1 MCRVG
6 RRRWCVAACIAV
18 AAAPALSACGGGGSK
33 KTASS
38 SASTPAPNTVA
49 TKFPRGSSLQAIA
62 ANLPQGPILAPGV
75 GVLRPGSNRFAFGL
89 FDAARKQIA
98 GVPVAVY
105 VASASGANARGPFL
119 ARSELLTVKPQFQSR
134 TNAQDP
140 NAAKQIYLA
149 SLLLGAAR
157 NQVVMAVANLDGR
170 MVASTPTP
178 LQVGPGRAPPPVG
191 APAIK
196 VHTPTSPP
204 SPIASIDTRV
214 PPSSMHDVDLAK
226 VLGHKPVLLL
236 FATPALCQSRTC
248 GPIVDEAEQ
257 LKATY
262 GSRMAFI
269 HMEIFNNNDIRQ
281 GYRPQF
287 QAWHLPSEPWVFAI
301 DRHGRIAAELEGPAS
316 LDELRQ
322 AIVKALKA

>member
-6 RRRWCVAACIAV
+6 TRRWCVAACIAA

-33 KTASS
+33 KTSS
-38 SASTPAPNTVA
+38 TQASTAAPSVSPA
-49 TKFPRGSSLQAIA
+49 KFPRGSSLQAIA

-75 GVLRPGSNRFAFGL
+75 GVLRPGRNRFAFGL

-105 VASASGANARGPFL
+105 VASANGANARGPFI
-119 ARSELLTVKPQFQSR
+119 ARSELLAVKPQFQSR

-140 NAAKQIYLA
+140 NAAKQVYLV
-149 SLLLGAAR
+149 SLPLGAAR
-157 NQVVMAVANLDGR
+157 SQVVMAVANLDGR

-204 SPIASIDTRV
+204 SPIASIDTRI
-214 PPSSMHDVDLAK
+214 PPSSMHDVDLFN
-226 VLGHKPVLLL
+226 VLGHKPVLLV
-236 FATPALCQSRTC
+236 FATPALCMSRTC
-248 GPIVDEAEQ
+248 GPIVDEVEQ

-262 GSRMAFI
+262 GSRMVFI
-269 HMEIFNNNDIRQ
+269 HMEIFKNNDPRQ

-287 QAWHLPSEPWVFAI
+287 NAWHLPSEPWVFAI
-301 DRHGRIAAELEGPAS
+301 DRRGRIAAEIEGPAGI
-316 LDELRQ
+316 DEIRQ
-322 AIVKALKA
+322 AIEKALKA

>member
-6 RRRWCVAACIAV
+6 TRRWCVAACIAV
-18 AAAPALSACGGGGSK
+18 AAAPALSACGGGSK
-33 KTASS
+33 KTASTL
-38 SASTPAPNTVA
+38 ASTPAPSLSSQ
-49 TKFPRGSSLQAIA
+49 KFPRGSSLQAIA
-62 ANLPQGPILAPGV
+62 ANLPQGPILAPGSS
-75 GVLRPGSNRFAFGL
+75 VLRPGPNRFAFGL

-98 GVPVAVY
+98 DVPVALY
-105 VASASGANARGPFL
+105 LASANGANARGPFV
-119 ARSELLTVKPQFQSR
+119 ARSESLAVKPQFQSQ

-140 NAAKQIYLA
+140 SSAKQVYLA
-149 SLLLGAAR
+149 SLSLGAAR
-157 NQVVMAVANLDGR
+157 EQVVMAVANLDGR

-196 VHTPTSPP
+196 IHTPTSPP

-214 PPSSMHDVDLAK
+214 PPSSMHDVDFAK
-226 VLGHKPVLLL
+226 VLGHKPVLLI
-236 FATPALCQSRTC
+236 FATPALCMSRTC

-269 HMEIFNNNDIRQ
+269 HMEVYKNNDIRQ

-287 QAWHLPSEPWVFAI
+287 LAWHLPTEPWVFAI
-301 DRHGRIAAELEGPAS
+301 DRRGGIAAELEGPAS
-316 LDELRQ
+316 LDEIQQ
-322 AIVKALKA
+322 AIEKALKA